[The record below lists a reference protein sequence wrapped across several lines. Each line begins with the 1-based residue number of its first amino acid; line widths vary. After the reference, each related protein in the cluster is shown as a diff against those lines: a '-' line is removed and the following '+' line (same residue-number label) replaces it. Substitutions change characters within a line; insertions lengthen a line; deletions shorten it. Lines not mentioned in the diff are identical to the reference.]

1 MAGTVPEAETSGATG
16 HTEAPAP
23 EPPAAGGAAHDRRQ
37 VLIADTAL
45 FSIAVLWGFNFVVI
59 KDVIDRVD
67 PMLYVM
73 LRYIVA
79 TAIFAAIVPRSVT
92 RSTRPQWVMGAILGA
107 FYLTALIVQTI
118 GLQYTTPGKSG
129 FITGLSVAMV
139 PFLYWI
145 FAHRSPGGTQIL
157 GAIVATVGLG
167 VLSLQGDFTISWG
180 DGLTLLAALFYALH
194 IMTTG
199 FFAPKVPP
207 ATLAVTQMATSA
219 VIASAIT
226 PFITG
231 LSVAMVPFLYWI
243 FAHRSP
249 GGTQILGAI
258 VATVGLGVLSLQ
270 GDFTISWGDGL
281 TLLAALFYALH
292 IMTTGFFAPKVPP
305 ATLAVT
311 QMATS
316 AVIASAITPF
326 VTEITLDLPWQVW
339 AAVVWTAVSGT
350 IYAFFLQSWAQRRTT
365 STHAAVLLCLES
377 VFSALFGII
386 FGMDTLTWRLITGA
400 SLILSG
406 ILIIEVW
413 PERRDGATGKGLA
426 EQSG

>member
-1 MAGTVPEAETSGATG
+1 VPEKAQPGDLVPAE
-16 HTEAPAP
+16 EAAP
-23 EPPAAGGAAHDRRQ
+23 HSRRQ

-73 LRYIVA
+73 LRYLVA
-79 TAIFAAIVPRSVT
+79 TAIFAALVPRSVT
-92 RSTRPQWVMGAILGA
+92 RSTRPHWVMGAILGA
-107 FYLTALIVQTI
+107 FYLTALVVQTI

-145 FAHRSPGGTQIL
+145 VAKRSPGWTQIL
-157 GAIVATVGLG
+157 GAVVATVGLG
-167 VLSLQGDFTISWG
+167 VLSLQGDLTLAWG
-180 DGLTLLAALFYALH
+180 DALTLLGALFYALH

-199 FFAPKVPP
+199 FFAPRVPP
-207 ATLAVTQMATSA
+207 ATLAVTQIAASA
-219 VIASAIT
+219 VIASVIT
-226 PFITG
+226 P
-231 LSVAMVPFLYWI
+231 L
-243 FAHRSP
+243 
-249 GGTQILGAI
+249 
-258 VATVGLGVLSLQ
+258 
-270 GDFTISWGDGL
+270 
-281 TLLAALFYALH
+281 
-292 IMTTGFFAPKVPP
+292 
-305 ATLAVT
+305 
-311 QMATS
+311 
-316 AVIASAITPF
+316 
-326 VTEITLDLPWQVW
+326 VTEVTFDVPWQVW

-386 FGMDTLTWRLITGA
+386 FGMDTITWRLVTGA

-406 ILIIEVW
+406 ILVIEVW
-413 PERRDGATGKGLA
+413 PSRREGTGGLVA
-426 EQSG
+426 ESK

>member
-226 PFITG
+226 PF
-231 LSVAMVPFLYWI
+231 
-243 FAHRSP
+243 
-249 GGTQILGAI
+249 
-258 VATVGLGVLSLQ
+258 
-270 GDFTISWGDGL
+270 
-281 TLLAALFYALH
+281 
-292 IMTTGFFAPKVPP
+292 
-305 ATLAVT
+305 
-311 QMATS
+311 
-316 AVIASAITPF
+316 

>member
-1 MAGTVPEAETSGATG
+1 VPDETQTGEPVPEG
-16 HTEAPAP
+16 EAAP
-23 EPPAAGGAAHDRRQ
+23 HSRRQ

-73 LRYIVA
+73 LRYLVA
-79 TAIFAAIVPRSVT
+79 TAIFVAIVPRSVT

-129 FITGLSVAMV
+129 FITGLNVVMV
-139 PFLYWI
+139 PFLFWI
-145 FAHRSPGGTQIL
+145 VAGRSPGWTQIL
-157 GAIVATVGLG
+157 GAVVATAGLG
-167 VLSLQGDFTISWG
+167 VLSLRGDFTVSWG
-180 DGLTLLAALFYALH
+180 DALTLLGALFYALH
-194 IMTTG
+194 ILTTG
-199 FFAPKVPP
+199 FFAPRVPP
-207 ATLAVTQMATSA
+207 ATLAATQMTASA
-219 VIASAIT
+219 V
-226 PFITG
+226 
-231 LSVAMVPFLYWI
+231 
-243 FAHRSP
+243 FA
-249 GGTQILGAI
+249 T
-258 VATVGLGVLSLQ
+258 
-270 GDFTISWGDGL
+270 
-281 TLLAALFYALH
+281 
-292 IMTTGFFAPKVPP
+292 
-305 ATLAVT
+305 
-311 QMATS
+311 
-316 AVIASAITPF
+316 AITPF

-339 AAVVWTAVSGT
+339 AAVAWTAVSGT

-400 SLILSG
+400 TLIFSG

-413 PERRDGATGKGLA
+413 PSRREGAGGLA
-426 EQSG
+426 AESK